1 MAKAAQVDLELDTNK
16 LTWKEFK
23 ELCEKNGICDDDI
36 VDDIDISWG
45 KREFFKCEKD
55 ENCDLLRRIN
65 EAYAPDADEKIQ
77 TRITKEY
84 FGQKVVERW

>member
-1 MAKAAQVDLELDTNK
+1 MSTLKTAISIDEKTFRKVDALSKKLHMTRSQFFTQAARYMV
-16 LTWKEFK
+16 
-23 ELCEKNGICDDDI
+23 
-36 VDDIDISWG
+36 
-45 KREFFKCEKD
+45 EKD